1 MQIVGPGTVSR
12 INSLS
17 FTTSQTLRDDIVELS
32 SLDADFVISLDGTIY
47 SIKTPSPTQ
56 ATVMLEG
63 GLDTFVNEKS
73 PRYPMFYMT
82 ERQKL
87 AIYSILRSLASR
99 TSTASVTSDNSTLNQ
114 IARATYI
121 NYLG

>member
-17 FTTSQTLRDDIVELS
+17 FTTSQTLRDASVDLS
-32 SLDADFVISLDGTIY
+32 SLNADFVISIDGTIY
-47 SIKTPSPTQ
+47 SLKSSIPTQ

-63 GLDTFVNEKS
+63 GLDTFINEKS
-73 PRYPMFYMT
+73 PRYSMFYMT

-87 AIYSILRSLASR
+87 AIYAILRSLANR
-99 TSTASVTSDNSTLNQ
+99 TSTARVTSDNSTLNQ